1 MNQNHDA
8 QSPNV
13 LLIDDDE
20 AFCLAM
26 SKALRRRGFDVEV
39 KRGGTPALEAL
50 RTAPASCVA
59 IIDLKMPH
67 MSGLELLQA
76 SPQRK
81 ASAIMLTG
89 HGGVPEA
96 VEAMRAGAYTF
107 LSKPVD
113 AEELSPL
120 IRRAAREREEGPAPS
135 MIGESEATRD
145 LRAFV
150 EQLAEVDEP
159 VLLTGETGT
168 GKEVV
173 ARALHS
179 QGSRASEPFIAVNMA
194 CLPRDLIESELFGHV
209 KGAFTG
215 AHTDRA
221 GLFGEAKRGVL
232 FLDEVA
238 ELPLEHQAKLL
249 RVIELG
255 EFRAVGGG
263 KQRRFE
269 GRLVTA
275 THKNLHEEVQAGR
288 FREDLYYRLQ
298 VIPLHIPPL
307 RHRVED
313 IEPIF
318 KTWAGRLKVEHLLLS
333 REARQVLLAHEWPG
347 NVRELVNLLRRLSI
361 FYPHG
366 GEVSGE
372 VIERLLRHT
381 PFHSARSR
389 GDVDHSEPFTARQL
403 QEVRSLAQNAVKGT
417 IKGGLK
423 TAESEEAEA
432 VRAHTEA
439 EVGQDISLERLER
452 AHIERLFHKYTNV
465 TQVAKILEIN
475 RRTLQRKLKMWGL
488 NSGDEM

>member
-1 MNQNHDA
+1 
-8 QSPNV
+8 
-13 LLIDDDE
+13 
-20 AFCLAM
+20 
-26 SKALRRRGFDVEV
+26 
-39 KRGGTPALEAL
+39 
-50 RTAPASCVA
+50 
-59 IIDLKMPH
+59 
-67 MSGLELLQA
+67 
-76 SPQRK
+76 
-81 ASAIMLTG
+81 MLTG

-113 AEELSPL
+113 AEELTPL
-120 IRRAAREREEGPAPS
+120 IRQAAREREEGPAPLL
-135 MIGESEATRD
+135 IGESEVTKD
-145 LRAFV
+145 LRAFI
-150 EQLAEVDEP
+150 EQLSEVDEP
-159 VLLTGETGT
+159 ILLTGETGT

-173 ARALHS
+173 ARALHT
-179 QGSRASEPFIAVNMA
+179 QGHRASEPFIAVNMA

-209 KGAFTG
+209 KGSFTG
-215 AHTDRA
+215 AHTDKP
-221 GLFGEAKRGVL
+221 GLFAETKKGVL

-255 EFRAVGGG
+255 EFRAVGGV
-263 KQRRFE
+263 KQSRFE

-275 THKNLHEEVQAGR
+275 THKNLYEEVQAGR

-298 VIPLHIPPL
+298 VIPIHIPPL

-318 KTWAGRLKVEHLLLS
+318 EAWAKRLRVDQLLLS
-333 REARQVLLAHEWPG
+333 REARQALLNHEWPG

-361 FYPHG
+361 FYPRG

-381 PFHSARSR
+381 PFHQLSTGGDLGRSE
-389 GDVDHSEPFTARQL
+389 SFSARQL
-403 QEVRSLAQNAVKGT
+403 HEVRSLAQASSEGVRRGT
-417 IKGGLK
+417 V
-423 TAESEEAEA
+423 EPE
-432 VRAHTEA
+432 RAHIEA
-439 EVGQDISLERLER
+439 EVGQDVSLERLER
-452 AHIERLFHKYTNV
+452 AHIERLFQKYTNV

-488 NSGDEM
+488 NSGDDV

>member
-1 MNQNHDA
+1 MMNELTEA
-8 QSPNV
+8 PPPSV
-13 LLIDDDE
+13 LLIDDDD

-26 SKALRRRGFDVEV
+26 SKALRRRGFEVEV
-39 KRGGTPALEAL
+39 QRGGEAALQAL
-50 RTAPASCVA
+50 RSAPASCVA
-59 IIDLKMPH
+59 IIDLRMPQI
-67 MSGLELLQA
+67 SGLELLRS
-76 SPQRK
+76 SPNRA

-113 AEELSPL
+113 ADDLTPL
-120 IRRAAREREEGPAPS
+120 IRQAALERAETATPTI
-135 MIGESEATRD
+135 IGESDATRD
-145 LRAFV
+145 LRALV
-150 EQLAEVDEP
+150 HQLADVDEP

-168 GKEVV
+168 GKEVI

-179 QGSRASEPFIAVNMA
+179 QGSRATEPFVAVNMA
-194 CLPRDLIESELFGHV
+194 CLPRELIESELFGHV

-215 AHTDRA
+215 AHADKI
-221 GLFGEAKRGVL
+221 GLFGEARRGVL

-238 ELPLEHQAKLL
+238 ELPLEYQAKLL

-255 EFRAVGGG
+255 EFRPVGGL
-263 KQRRFE
+263 KPSQFE
-269 GRLVTA
+269 GRLITA
-275 THKNLHEEVQAGR
+275 THKELYLEVQAGR

-307 RHRVED
+307 RQRPAD

-318 KTWAGRLKVEHLLLS
+318 SAWAARLRVEALELS
-333 REARQVLLAHEWPG
+333 PSAQQALSAHSWPG

-361 FYPHG
+361 FYPKG
-366 GEVSGE
+366 GEVSAE

-381 PFHSARSR
+381 PFNHQHNVEGAPSAR
-389 GDVDHSEPFTARQL
+389 PFTARQL
-403 QEVRSLAQNAVKGT
+403 QEVRSLAQASCSRKAVERLT
-417 IKGGLK
+417 
-423 TAESEEAEA
+423 
-432 VRAHTEA
+432 HTEA
-439 EVGQDISLERLER
+439 EVGQDVSLERLER
-452 AHIERLFHKYTNV
+452 AHIERLFKKYTNV

-488 NSGDEM
+488 SGDDM